1 MADCIFCKIVKKEIP
16 SSTVYENKNVLAF
29 LDIYPV
35 NKGHVLII
43 PKKHYETL
51 TDIPDEL
58 LADVMKATKKV
69 AKAVMK
75 AMKTDGF
82 NVGMNNY
89 KAAGQLVPHAHFHII
104 PRFNEDGLKL
114 WPQGSYQEG
123 EMKPIA
129 EAIKKNISE

>member
-16 SSTVYENKNVLAF
+16 SSTVYENKKVLAF

-43 PKKHYETL
+43 PKKHYDTL

-58 LADVMKATKKV
+58 LADVIKATKKI
-69 AKAVMK
+69 AKSVMK
-75 AMKTDGF
+75 AMRADGF

-104 PRFNEDGLKL
+104 PRFSNDGLKL
-114 WPQGSYQEG
+114 WAQGSYQEG

-129 EAIKKNISE
+129 ESIKKNIA

>member
-1 MADCIFCKIVKKEIP
+1 MADCIFCKIVKKKIP
-16 SSTVYENKNVLAF
+16 SSAVYENKKVLAF

-89 KAAGQLVPHAHFHII
+89 KTAGQLVPHAHFHII
-104 PRFNEDGLKL
+104 PRFKEDGLKL

-129 EAIKKNISE
+129 ESIKKNIN